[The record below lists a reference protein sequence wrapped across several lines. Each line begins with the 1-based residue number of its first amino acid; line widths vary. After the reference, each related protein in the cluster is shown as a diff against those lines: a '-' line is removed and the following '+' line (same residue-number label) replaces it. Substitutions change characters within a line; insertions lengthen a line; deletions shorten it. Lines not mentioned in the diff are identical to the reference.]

1 MQALFR
7 RLGRVL
13 VGLLAGVYGGSELL
27 GGLIAV
33 AVPGAVAV
41 HLIRRGTAV
50 AEPGSR
56 CRIPSPASA
65 PSSSA
70 YRSARTRPP
79 TTAISSAHVP
89 WSQPSRLNTPPL
101 HRS

>member
-1 MQALFR
+1 MAREGVMQALFR

-50 AEPGSR
+50 AKPG
-56 CRIPSPASA
+56 
-65 PSSSA
+65 
-70 YRSARTRPP
+70 
-79 TTAISSAHVP
+79 
-89 WSQPSRLNTPPL
+89 
-101 HRS
+101 

>member
-1 MQALFR
+1 MQALFK

-41 HLIRRGTAV
+41 HLIRCGTAV
-50 AEPGSR
+50 AEPG
-56 CRIPSPASA
+56 
-65 PSSSA
+65 
-70 YRSARTRPP
+70 
-79 TTAISSAHVP
+79 
-89 WSQPSRLNTPPL
+89 
-101 HRS
+101 

>member
-41 HLIRRGTAV
+41 HLNRRGTAV

-65 PSSSA
+65 PSSSGLPLGEDQTA
-70 YRSARTRPP
+70 YDRYLVRARAVEP
-79 TTAISSAHVP
+79 A
-89 WSQPSRLNTPPL
+89 
-101 HRS
+101 